1 MAVSLVLFRVHKLV
15 PFIWFGKVLV
25 AIPKECTFSAGL
37 EARALEQNAKVG
49 GVILWAKLLGDFA
62 KQLHLVMGQVLVVFV
77 LSHG

>member
-15 PFIWFGKVLV
+15 PFIWFGEVLV

-49 GVILWAKLLGDFA
+49 GVILWAELLGDFA